1 MNLKLKYETK
11 GNCYDTDR
19 MAEII
24 ICLIE
29 RFGTDGLI
37 KYLLDRLIRKE
48 SNSLVASFKSK
59 KVVELE
65 KEYNVSLSG
74 LSRGQIYAKNKNL
87 SKLIVIEH
95 GLPEGQAIEMF
106 FKNPN
111 KNNVKIILEDIKKNI
126 VYITKEEHNRLNKCW
141 RTKGENGYYWEDVYK
156 ACNIEL
162 VKI

>member
-1 MNLKLKYETK
+1 MVKENR
-11 GNCYDTDR
+11 YDTDR

-24 ICLIE
+24 VCLIE

-48 SNSLVASFKSK
+48 SDSLVPSFKSK

-65 KEYNVSLSG
+65 KEYNISLSG
-74 LSRGQIYAKNKNL
+74 LSRKQIYNKNRKL

-106 FKNPN
+106 FKDPN
-111 KNNVKIILEDIKKNI
+111 KNKVKVILEDIRKNI
-126 VYITKEEHNRLNKCW
+126 VYITNEEHDRLNKDW
-141 RTKGENGYYWEDVYK
+141 RTKGKNGYYWEDVYK
-156 ACNIEL
+156 KGNIEVDDIL
-162 VKI
+162 